1 MKKLQEQD
9 KRFDHVDGQI
19 DFLVKKVLE
28 HDEQLQW
35 LRENTATKAD
45 LRDISGTLDKL
56 VGLAQKKDQELTFM
70 GNRVSR
76 VEEKTDENTKDIQK
90 MKPALGLS

>member
-1 MKKLQEQD
+1 MTDDILKSHGE
-9 KRFDHVDGQI
+9 QI
-19 DFLVKKVLE
+19 DFIAKKVLE

-45 LRDISGTLDKL
+45 LRDISDTLDKL
-56 VGLAQKKDQELTFM
+56 VGLAQKKDQELTFI
-70 GNRVSR
+70 NSRVSR
-76 VEEKTDENTKDIQK
+76 VEEQTNQNTEDLKK